1 MTTPTT
7 RAPPNLEDST
17 EYDNRNEVLLNHL
30 MKCVLPTISAII
42 ESDQHCS
49 VRTDLILAALPSN
62 STYLHCCLRVAA
74 QHLKSHTNTNT
85 SAADIDSDFK
95 HHYCLA
101 LEALVETLK
110 RDEDD
115 HEATLEAVLSLIL
128 FHLVPRFNPRQLPSV
143 ELVEKLTTVLQHI
156 PSGPDGFDR
165 NVAWVYLIGGSI
177 SVLGSPIRA
186 FFEDRLAQ
194 IGGSSKPGTMGRLA
208 TVLHEVWLQND
219 NLLDVSTPGF
229 TTSEAGQLYIHW
241 REVMESLS
249 TINRGRMQVR
259 LLNIHKSR
267 VMTFA
272 IFPRSVLSLQKLS
285 NVYRGDFLDFDMSV
299 SSGRS

>member
-17 EYDNRNEVLLNHL
+17 EYDNKNEVLLNHL
-30 MKCVLPTISAII
+30 MKCVLPTISPII

-62 STYLHCCLRVAA
+62 STYLHCCLCVAA

-115 HEATLEAVLSLIL
+115 HEATLEAVLGLIL
-128 FHLVPRFNPRQLPSV
+128 FQSAASRYDDLHDVSWHHPSTHP
-143 ELVEKLTTVLQHI
+143 L
-156 PSGPDGFDR
+156 GPDGFDR

-241 REVMESLS
+241 REVMESK
-249 TINRGRMQVR
+249 GW
-259 LLNIHKSR
+259 
-267 VMTFA
+267 
-272 IFPRSVLSLQKLS
+272 
-285 NVYRGDFLDFDMSV
+285 DFLFI
-299 SSGRS
+299 

>member
-1 MTTPTT
+1 
-7 RAPPNLEDST
+7 
-17 EYDNRNEVLLNHL
+17 
-30 MKCVLPTISAII
+30 MKCVLPTISPII

-62 STYLHCCLRVAA
+62 STYLLHCCLRVAA
-74 QHLKSHTNTNT
+74 QHLKSHTNTNI

-115 HEATLEAVLSLIL
+115 HEATLEAVLGLIL
-128 FHLVPRFNPRQLPSV
+128 FHISGSRSVWRRSLAFRIAARIFLHGLVPGFNPRLLPSV

-156 PSGPDGFDR
+156 PSGPDGFDG

-219 NLLDVSTPGF
+219 NLLDVSTPGS

-241 REVMESLS
+241 REVMQSK
-249 TINRGRMQVR
+249 GW
-259 LLNIHKSR
+259 
-267 VMTFA
+267 
-272 IFPRSVLSLQKLS
+272 
-285 NVYRGDFLDFDMSV
+285 DFLFI
-299 SSGRS
+299 

>member
-1 MTTPTT
+1 
-7 RAPPNLEDST
+7 
-17 EYDNRNEVLLNHL
+17 
-30 MKCVLPTISAII
+30 MKCVLPTISPII

-62 STYLHCCLRVAA
+62 STYLLHCCLRVAA
-74 QHLKSHTNTNT
+74 QHLKSHTNTNI

-115 HEATLEAVLSLIL
+115 HEATLEAVLGLIL
-128 FHLVPRFNPRQLPSV
+128 FQSAASRYD
-143 ELVEKLTTVLQHI
+143 VLQHI

-219 NLLDVSTPGF
+219 KLLDVSTPGF

-241 REVMESLS
+241 REVMESK
-249 TINRGRMQVR
+249 GW
-259 LLNIHKSR
+259 
-267 VMTFA
+267 
-272 IFPRSVLSLQKLS
+272 
-285 NVYRGDFLDFDMSV
+285 DFLFI
-299 SSGRS
+299 

>member
-17 EYDNRNEVLLNHL
+17 EYDNKNEVLLNHL
-30 MKCVLPTISAII
+30 MKCVLPTISPII
-42 ESDQHCS
+42 ESGQHCS

-85 SAADIDSDFK
+85 SAADIDSDIK

-115 HEATLEAVLSLIL
+115 HEATLEAVLGLIL
-128 FHLVPRFNPRQLPSV
+128 FQSAASRYDDLHDVSWHQYFGVAVSLAQELGFSYRCSFPLWNWLRSSQQSFN
-143 ELVEKLTTVLQHI
+143 
-156 PSGPDGFDR
+156 PDGFDR

-194 IGGSSKPGTMGRLA
+194 FDGSSKPNTMGRLA

-219 NLLDVSTPGF
+219 NLLDVSTPGS
-229 TTSEAGQLYIHW
+229 TTSEGGQLYIHW
-241 REVMESLS
+241 REVMESK
-249 TINRGRMQVR
+249 GW
-259 LLNIHKSR
+259 
-267 VMTFA
+267 
-272 IFPRSVLSLQKLS
+272 
-285 NVYRGDFLDFDMSV
+285 DFLFI
-299 SSGRS
+299 

>member
-17 EYDNRNEVLLNHL
+17 EYDNKNEVLLNHL
-30 MKCVLPTISAII
+30 MKCVLPTISPII

-85 SAADIDSDFK
+85 SAADIDSDIK

-101 LEALVETLK
+101 LEGLVETLK

-115 HEATLEAVLSLIL
+115 HEAVLGLIL
-128 FHLVPRFNPRQLPSV
+128 FQSAASRYDDLHDVSWHQYFGVALPSV

-194 IGGSSKPGTMGRLA
+194 FGGSSKPNTMGRLA

-219 NLLDVSTPGF
+219 NLLDVSTPGS
-229 TTSEAGQLYIHW
+229 TTSEGGQLYIHW
-241 REVMESLS
+241 REVMESK
-249 TINRGRMQVR
+249 GW
-259 LLNIHKSR
+259 
-267 VMTFA
+267 
-272 IFPRSVLSLQKLS
+272 
-285 NVYRGDFLDFDMSV
+285 DFLFI
-299 SSGRS
+299 

>member
-17 EYDNRNEVLLNHL
+17 EYDNKNEVLLNHL
-30 MKCVLPTISAII
+30 MKCVLPTISPII

-85 SAADIDSDFK
+85 SAADIDSDIK

-101 LEALVETLK
+101 LEGLVETLK

-115 HEATLEAVLSLIL
+115 HEAVLGLIL
-128 FHLVPRFNPRQLPSV
+128 FQSAASRYDDLHDVCWHHPSFN
-143 ELVEKLTTVLQHI
+143 
-156 PSGPDGFDR
+156 PDGFDR
-165 NVAWVYLIGGSI
+165 NVAWVYLISGSI

-208 TVLHEVWLQND
+208 TILHEVWLQNG
-219 NLLDVSTPGF
+219 NLLDVGTPGS

-241 REVMESLS
+241 REVMESK
-249 TINRGRMQVR
+249 GW
-259 LLNIHKSR
+259 
-267 VMTFA
+267 
-272 IFPRSVLSLQKLS
+272 
-285 NVYRGDFLDFDMSV
+285 DFLFI
-299 SSGRS
+299 

>member
-1 MTTPTT
+1 
-7 RAPPNLEDST
+7 
-17 EYDNRNEVLLNHL
+17 
-30 MKCVLPTISAII
+30 MKCVLPTISPII

-62 STYLHCCLRVAA
+62 STYLLHCCLRVAA
-74 QHLKSHTNTNT
+74 QHLKSHTNTNI

-115 HEATLEAVLSLIL
+115 HEATLEAVLGLIL
-128 FHLVPRFNPRQLPSV
+128 FQSAASRYDDLHDVSWHQYFGVALPSV

-165 NVAWVYLIGGSI
+165 NVAWVYLISGSI

-219 NLLDVSTPGF
+219 NLLDVSTPGS
-229 TTSEAGQLYIHW
+229 TTSEGGELYIHW
-241 REVMESLS
+241 REVMESK
-249 TINRGRMQVR
+249 GW
-259 LLNIHKSR
+259 
-267 VMTFA
+267 
-272 IFPRSVLSLQKLS
+272 
-285 NVYRGDFLDFDMSV
+285 DFLFI
-299 SSGRS
+299 

>member
-17 EYDNRNEVLLNHL
+17 EYDNKNEVLLNHL
-30 MKCVLPTISAII
+30 MKCVLPTISPII

-62 STYLHCCLRVAA
+62 STYLHCCLCVAA

-115 HEATLEAVLSLIL
+115 HEATLEAVLGLIL
-128 FHLVPRFNPRQLPSV
+128 FQSAASRYDDLHDVSWHQYFGVAVSLAQELGFSYRCSPSTHP
-143 ELVEKLTTVLQHI
+143 L
-156 PSGPDGFDR
+156 GPDGFDR

-241 REVMESLS
+241 REVMESK
-249 TINRGRMQVR
+249 GW
-259 LLNIHKSR
+259 
-267 VMTFA
+267 
-272 IFPRSVLSLQKLS
+272 
-285 NVYRGDFLDFDMSV
+285 DFLFI
-299 SSGRS
+299 